1 MAANRIARKGAARNL
16 NGWERGEL
24 ARFEC
29 SSEDELASFS
39 GQALALY
46 RALMLKFAYSSATLE
61 GGMRLRIVAPTIGD
75 PYQAAACVR

>member
-1 MAANRIARKGAARNL
+1 MAANRIARKGGTRNL

-46 RALMLKFAYSSATLE
+46 RTLMLKFASLDSVTLSAPFAPRTSV
-61 GGMRLRIVAPTIGD
+61 LRGRAHG
-75 PYQAAACVR
+75 